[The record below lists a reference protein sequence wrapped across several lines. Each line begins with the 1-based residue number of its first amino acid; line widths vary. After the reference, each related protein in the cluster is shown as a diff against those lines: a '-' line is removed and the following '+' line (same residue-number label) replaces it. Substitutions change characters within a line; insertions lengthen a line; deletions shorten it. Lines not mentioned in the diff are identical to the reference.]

1 VESKLRRRSVQ
12 GWDQTGSNAANL
24 SFPVE
29 FGIGS
34 GVGADSWKVG
44 AINSIIYLVGGGI
57 GCWLSDP
64 FNSWFGRRGE
74 IFVSAVILFV
84 TPIGSACA
92 QSWQGLF
99 AARFVMGIGLGM
111 KNACVAVYSSEMAP
125 ARVRGALVM
134 FWQLWVTFGKSRVSA
149 HLLPATMLTL
159 SRHLPRL
166 RGQLH
171 RQGRRQDRL
180 APSSPRSL
188 SCWAFTSAPSL
199 PGGS

>member
-1 VESKLRRRSVQ
+1 MKHGFKLKRRSVQ

-74 IFVSAVILFV
+74 IFISAVILFV
-84 TPIGSACA
+84 TPIGSACS

-134 FWQLWVTFGKSRVSA
+134 FWQLWVTFGMSRISA
-149 HLLPATMLTL
+149 
-159 SRHLPRL
+159 SLPRHHADTLEASSLATRPTASSRMPAGL
-166 RGQLH
+166 RGAF
-171 RQGRRQDRL
+171 RSAR
-180 APSSPRSL
+180 PSSP
-188 SCWAFTSAPSL
+188 PSL
-199 PGGS
+199 

>member
-1 VESKLRRRSVQ
+1 MEPVPHFVSERLTSESTQ

-29 FGIGS
+29 FGIDSQEGS
-34 GVGADSWKVG
+34 DPWKVG
-44 AINSIIYLVGGGI
+44 AINSIIFLSGGAI

-64 FNSWFGRRGE
+64 FNYLFGRRGE
-74 IFVSAVILFV
+74 IFISAVILFT

-125 ARVRGALVM
+125 HRVRGALVM
-134 FWQLWVTFGKSRVSA
+134 FWQLWVTFGGSC
-149 HLLPATMLTL
+149 
-159 SRHLPRL
+159 
-166 RGQLH
+166 
-171 RQGRRQDRL
+171 
-180 APSSPRSL
+180 SSPSGNAQLLTIDTGIFLGYAANLAVKVKTCHSRS
-188 SCWAFTSAPSL
+188 AFDKR
-199 PGGS
+199 